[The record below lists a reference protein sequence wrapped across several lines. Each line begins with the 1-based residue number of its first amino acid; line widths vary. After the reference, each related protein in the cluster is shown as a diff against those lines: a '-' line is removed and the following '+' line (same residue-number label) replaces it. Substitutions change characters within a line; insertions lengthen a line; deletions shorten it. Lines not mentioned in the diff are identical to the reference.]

1 MKKTLLILTIFFT
14 VNAFSQDGIMLS
26 QENANEKG
34 ITPMWPKCESSR
46 QTPIQCFDNQLRT
59 HIIRNFE
66 YPEIAVKDGL
76 EGTVEIEFMIDKK
89 GKVEILEV
97 TGAHRYL
104 QQEGIRIIR
113 KIPKMDPGKWGNKP
127 IAIVYKV
134 PITFRKPG

>member
-1 MKKTLLILTIFFT
+1 MKKLLLILTLLFT
-14 VNAFSQDGIMLS
+14 TNAFSQDGIMLS

-34 ITPMWPKCESSR
+34 ITPMWPKCDRSR
-46 QTPIQCFDNQLRT
+46 QTPIQCFNNQLRT
-59 HIIRNFE
+59 HIIKNFE
-66 YPEIAVKDGL
+66 YPEIAIKDAL
-76 EGTVEIEFMIDKK
+76 EGTVNIEFMIDKK

-113 KIPKMDPGKWGNKP
+113 KIPKMEPAKWGNKP

-134 PITFRKPG
+134 PITFRKSN